1 VSGRKGA
8 RRRDGDEGT
17 VSAVRLEAHLAG
29 FATARGLFESLVGQL
44 EDPAADRLTHG
55 QLEDLIQAQGRE
67 VMRQLLQDRM
77 DLRSIREP
85 KLTEAMGSDQK
96 ARRRIEP
103 VHERLLA
110 TLFGTVTVTRI
121 AYRAL
126 GASNLHPAD
135 AALNL
140 PVERSSHGL
149 RRLAAIESVRGSFAD
164 AQAAIVRGCGTRIGQ
179 RQVEELTVR
188 AAADIKAFYRAAE
201 PARCDDDV
209 PLLLSFDGKGIVMR
223 PKDLREDTR
232 KAAQAKGGNKLKTRL
247 SGGEKLGRKRMAILG
262 AVYDAKPAPRIV
274 DDVIADPNGDPDRQ
288 RADGPKAFNKWL
300 NGSVTDNTQT
310 VISAAFDQ
318 AEQRDSGHLRAWVA
332 LVDGSRPQIEQI
344 LTEAT
349 LRGVPVTIVCDIIHV
364 LEYLWNAAWTLHEA
378 GDPAAEAWV
387 GRHARTVLA
396 GHVHQAIGD
405 IRAEAKT
412 ADLGPDK
419 NKTIDKV
426 CGYLENT
433 SPYLD
438 YATALAAG
446 WPIATGII
454 EGSCR
459 HLVKDRLDIT
469 GARWGLAGAEAVL
482 KLRALISNGDFDA
495 YYAWHLQREH
505 QRIHQPRYHDK
516 LTLAA

>member
-1 VSGRKGA
+1 
-8 RRRDGDEGT
+8 
-17 VSAVRLEAHLAG
+17 
-29 FATARGLFESLVGQL
+29 
-44 EDPAADRLTHG
+44 
-55 QLEDLIQAQGRE
+55 
-67 VMRQLLQDRM
+67 MRQLLQDRM

-85 KLTEAMGSDQK
+85 KLTEVIGSDQK
-96 ARRRIEP
+96 ARCRIEP
-103 VHERLLA
+103 GHERLLA

-126 GASNLHPAD
+126 GTANLHPAD
-135 AALNL
+135 AQLNL
-140 PVERSSHGL
+140 PVERASHGL

-164 AQAAIVRGCGTRIGQ
+164 AQAAIARGCGTRIGQ
-179 RQVEELTVR
+179 RQVQELTVR
-188 AAADIKAFYRAAE
+188 AAADIEAYYRATE
-201 PARCDDDV
+201 SARCDDDI

-223 PKDLREDTR
+223 PEALRPDTA
-232 KAAQAKGGNKLKTRL
+232 KAAEAKGGNKLKTRL
-247 SGGEKLGRKRMAILG
+247 SGGEKLGRKRMAMLG
-262 AVYDAKPAPRIV
+262 AVWDAKPAPRTV
-274 DDVIADPNGDPDRQ
+274 DDVITPDGDPDRQ

-300 NGSVTDNTQT
+300 TGSVTDNTQT

-318 AEQRDSGHLRAWVA
+318 AEQRDPRHLRTWVV

-349 LRGVPVTIVCDIIHV
+349 LRGVPVTIVCDIIHA
-364 LEYLWNAAWTLHEA
+364 LEYLWKAAWTLYEA
-378 GDPAAEAWV
+378 GDPDAEAWV

-396 GHVHQAIGD
+396 GHVHQAITD
-405 IRAEAKT
+405 IRSETKT

-482 KLRALISNGDFDA
+482 KLRALISNGDFDT
-495 YYAWHLQREH
+495 YYAWHLAREH
-505 QRIHQPRYHDK
+505 QRIHQARYQDK